1 MSKTVKYYPK
11 KAGQY
16 LFSVFSELGNMDAV
30 EFQLN
35 STSVPRTVYEFQG
48 LPEDPMSTLENG
60 IFARI
65 VKYFESGSSFVSTF
79 LKNQLPFIDWEYA
92 TNHSKDKKLSTL
104 VNNMLRRKV
113 KQNSY
118 SGQFPL
124 SEKDYEAICSII
136 YLRFIAG
143 TKKWPKLLDS
153 LSIGYDPTNPYY
165 IENQDGETNTGT
177 IKTED
182 DGTNNETT
190 NTEQKSN
197 NTKYRNGFNAESTNP
212 HETISD
218 NGSGKE
224 QVGVIY
230 KSNRLETQNLTTKK
244 NKTTK
249 GNIGN
254 RTPMDLIAEERNF
267 AAWQL
272 YDVFFDDV
280 DSVIASYI
288 YLVEGELYD

>member
-16 LFSVFSELGNMDAV
+16 LFSVFPELGNMDAV
-30 EFQLN
+30 EFQLC
-35 STSVPRTVYEFQG
+35 SISVPRTVYEFQG
-48 LPEDPMSTLENG
+48 LPEDPMSTIENG

-65 VKYFESGSSFVSTF
+65 VKYFEGSSTFVSTF

-92 TNHSKDKKLSTL
+92 TNHSKDKKLSIL

-136 YLRFIAG
+136 YLRFIEG
-143 TKKWPKLLDS
+143 TKKWTKLLES
-153 LSIGYDPTNPYY
+153 LSIEYNPTNPYY
-165 IENQDGETNTGT
+165 IENDDIENNTGT
-177 IKTED
+177 VQTED

-190 NTEQKSN
+190 NTEQNSN
-197 NTKYRNGFNAESTNP
+197 STKYRNGFNAPSTNP
-212 HETISD
+212 HEKSSD
-218 NGSGKE
+218 DGSGK
-224 QVGVIY
+224 QTVGGNY

-288 YLVEGELYD
+288 YLIEGEPYD

>member
-16 LFSVFSELGNMDAV
+16 LFSVFPELGNMDAV
-30 EFQLN
+30 EFQLC
-35 STSVPRTVYEFQG
+35 SISVPRTVYEFQG

-65 VKYFESGSSFVSTF
+65 VKYFEGSSTFVSTF
-79 LKNQLPFIDWEYA
+79 LKNKLPFIDWEYA
-92 TNHSKDKKLSTL
+92 TNHSKDKKLSIL

-124 SEKDYEAICSII
+124 SERDYEAICSII
-136 YLRFIAG
+136 YLRFIEG
-143 TKKWPKLLDS
+143 TKKWPKLLES
-153 LSIGYDPTNPYY
+153 LSIEYDPTNPYY
-165 IENQDGETNTGT
+165 IENDDTENNTGT
-177 IKTED
+177 VQTED

-190 NTEQKSN
+190 NTEQNSN
-197 NTKYRNGFNAESTNP
+197 STKYRNGFNAPSTNP
-212 HETISD
+212 HEKISD
-218 NGSGKE
+218 EGSGKE
-224 QVGVIY
+224 TVGGNY
-230 KSNRLETQNLTTKK
+230 NSNRLETQNLTTKR
-244 NKTTK
+244 NKSTK

-288 YLVEGELYD
+288 YLIEGEPYD

>member
-16 LFSVFSELGNMDAV
+16 LFSVFPELGNMDAV
-30 EFQLN
+30 EFQLC
-35 STSVPRTVYEFQG
+35 SISVPRTVYEFQG

-65 VKYFESGSSFVSTF
+65 VKYFEGSSIFVSTF

-92 TNHSKDKKLSTL
+92 TNHSKDKKLSIL

-143 TKKWPKLLDS
+143 TEKWPKLLDS
-153 LSIGYDPTNPYY
+153 LSIGYDPIYPYY
-165 IENQDGETNTGT
+165 IDNNDAETNTGT
-177 IKTED
+177 IKTAD

-197 NTKYRNGFNAESTNP
+197 NTKYRNGFNAPSTNP
-212 HETISD
+212 HEKSSD
-218 NGSGKE
+218 DGSGK
-224 QVGVIY
+224 QTVGGNY

-288 YLVEGELYD
+288 YLIEGDPYD